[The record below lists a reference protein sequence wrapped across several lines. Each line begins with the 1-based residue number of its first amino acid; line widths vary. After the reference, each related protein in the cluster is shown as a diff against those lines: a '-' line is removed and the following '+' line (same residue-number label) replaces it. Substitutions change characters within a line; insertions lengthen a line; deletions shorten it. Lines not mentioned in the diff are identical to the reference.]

1 LFLRPKY
8 VIICLRNKIKIKIK
22 IVKLVETKIYLRFI
36 SWFIGVSVLPLIIL
50 FIIIYFFDSNKSIF
64 SNEMLNRAV
73 LIGIFISLSFTLLL
87 SLIATRYLSK
97 LVTKPIKIAVIE
109 LNKVVATLTESI
121 QNILYI
127 SDNNKEV
134 SDYILKSSKDQNK
147 GLIKGHKAVK
157 IMLKSLNKIFNR
169 TSISRKNAE
178 KINKSSKIG
187 KKQSN
192 IALDNMNIIKQLNTE
207 NEVLNQSLKSYT
219 SEVEEIA
226 QKVVS
231 LSETA
236 RFLSLNASIEANKT
250 KEYNEEF
257 TGLVNQIRELNIIS
271 EQAALGIQDLANN
284 MQKQIDLNKK
294 TSIVE
299 KKETAQGIFMV
310 GKTIKL
316 LQNIAVQVGDI
327 TKGIKIINKE
337 TDDTYNE
344 SENINI
350 MIENLEN
357 ESKSLVKQADYISQI
372 INKQL
377 VVSRKLN
384 NSSFALRKVN
394 TNLNNL
400 LE

>member
-1 LFLRPKY
+1 MFLRPKY

>member
-1 LFLRPKY
+1 
-8 VIICLRNKIKIKIK
+8 KIKIKIK

-192 IALDNMNIIKQLNTE
+192 IALDNMN
-207 NEVLNQSLKSYT
+207 
-219 SEVEEIA
+219 
-226 QKVVS
+226 
-231 LSETA
+231 
-236 RFLSLNASIEANKT
+236 
-250 KEYNEEF
+250 
-257 TGLVNQIRELNIIS
+257 
-271 EQAALGIQDLANN
+271 
-284 MQKQIDLNKK
+284 
-294 TSIVE
+294 
-299 KKETAQGIFMV
+299 
-310 GKTIKL
+310 
-316 LQNIAVQVGDI
+316 
-327 TKGIKIINKE
+327 
-337 TDDTYNE
+337 
-344 SENINI
+344 
-350 MIENLEN
+350 
-357 ESKSLVKQADYISQI
+357 
-372 INKQL
+372 
-377 VVSRKLN
+377 
-384 NSSFALRKVN
+384 
-394 TNLNNL
+394 
-400 LE
+400 

>member
-1 LFLRPKY
+1 M
-8 VIICLRNKIKIKIK
+8 
-22 IVKLVETKIYLRFI
+22 KLVETKIYLRFI

-219 SEVEEIA
+219 SEVGEIA

-271 EQAALGIQDLANN
+271 QQAALGIQDLANN

-344 SENINI
+344 SGNINI

>member
-1 LFLRPKY
+1 M
-8 VIICLRNKIKIKIK
+8 
-22 IVKLVETKIYLRFI
+22 KLVETKIYLRFI

-271 EQAALGIQDLANN
+271 QQAALGIQDLANN

-344 SENINI
+344 SGNINI